1 MISLNYEEAFAEYRR
16 AYPDSPFFK
25 TWVPVEKFLDCKFD
39 GAGNFSISRE
49 DDEIYGLAIGSEP
62 VIPDSWSKFSLDSRG
77 IKNLPI
83 DCELKAEWDCYWA
96 PTIAGEVIETSQ
108 KPGEEIAEFLKIH
121 APESSVFPGDPEIQ
135 MWVDIVRAGELL
147 AVAAICKWE
156 SGELVISSVATHS
169 DKRGQGIGKELM
181 NKCLI
186 AARQCGS
193 EVVCLGVR
201 HENESAQRLYASTGF
216 TLMHNFSY
224 CERR

>member
-1 MISLNYEEAFAEYRR
+1 MITTNFDEAFAEYRR
-16 AYPDSPFFK
+16 AYPESPFFK
-25 TWVPVEKFLDCKFD
+25 TWVPVEKFLNCECD
-39 GAGNFSISRE
+39 GEGNMSISRE
-49 DDEIYGLAIGSEP
+49 DGEIYGLALGANA
-62 VIPDSWSKFSLDSRG
+62 VIPNAWSKFSIDSGSSRNIPG
-77 IKNLPI
+77 
-83 DCELKAEWDCYWA
+83 DFDVKAEWDCYWA
-96 PTIAGEVIETSQ
+96 PTIAGAEVAPSQ
-108 KPGEEIAEFLKIH
+108 VSDEVIAEFLKIH
-121 APESSVFPGDPEIQ
+121 APESSVFPGDSEIQ
-135 MWVDIVRAGELL
+135 MWVDVVKEGELL
-147 AVAAICKWE
+147 AIAAICRWE

-193 EVVCLGVR
+193 DLVCLGVR

>member
-1 MISLNYEEAFAEYRR
+1 MISENFEESLAQYRR
-16 AYPDSPFFK
+16 HFPNSPFFK
-25 TWVPVEKFLDCKFD
+25 TWIPQSKFLSCDFD

-49 DDEIYGLAIGSEP
+49 DGEIYGLAIGSDP
-62 VIPDSWSKFSLDSRG
+62 IIPDTWSKFSLDSRG

-83 DCELKAEWDCYWA
+83 DCDVKAEWDCYWA
-96 PTIAGEVIETSQ
+96 PTIAGAEVSRSQTSDT
-108 KPGEEIAEFLKIH
+108 EIADFLRAH
-121 APESSVFPGDPEIQ
+121 APDSSVFPGDSEIQ
-135 MWVDIVRAGELL
+135 MWVDVVKEGQLL
-147 AVAAICKWE
+147 AVAAICRWE

-169 DKRGQGIGKELM
+169 EMRGQGIGKELM
-181 NKCLI
+181 NKCLA

-193 EVVCLGVR
+193 ELVCLGVR